1 MSRIES
7 EDPQRELLEILR
19 EIRDRQREA
28 VEILK
33 QQRALVEE
41 QLQKSRDAVAES
53 IGLQKTALARQRQ
66 VTMVA
71 IPGIVACILAIAY
84 LVIRYF

>member
-1 MSRIES
+1 MS
-7 EDPQRELLEILR
+7 EDEQREALEILR

-28 VEILK
+28 VELLK
-33 QQRALVEE
+33 AQRALVEE
-41 QLQKSRDAVAES
+41 QLQKSRDSVQES

-66 VTMVA
+66 VTMLA
-71 IPGIVACILAIAY
+71 IPGIIACLVAIAY